1 MNDQQPECVD
11 PTAYLMRAE
20 DCVHLKDLFV
30 YLVCNVVSQHIPCL
44 RYMSGCWV
52 PLLKR
57 TAKLTHKSVV
67 LPLPLLYKNE
77 QKYEDVVGI
86 LD

>member
-1 MNDQQPECVD
+1 MSDQQPECVD

-20 DCVHLKDLFV
+20 DWAYLKDLFV

-44 RYMSGCWV
+44 RYMSACWI

-67 LPLPLLYKNE
+67 LPLPLL
-77 QKYEDVVGI
+77 
-86 LD
+86 